1 MKSFPS
7 LLTLLLYADKMIYM
21 LQETSRSIKSYCLGN
36 CLQHFYGG
44 IIFMIQLQKT
54 LDWDKYL
61 KTAAQVVSE
70 GIVMLKNDDHALPL
84 DTTAEVALFGRIQ
97 LHYYKSGTGSGGM
110 VNVSKVTNIADGL
123 LESGV
128 KLNRELLDVYKKWD
142 TENPFDLGDG
152 WGKEPWSQKEMPLDD
167 AFAAHIAQTSRTA
180 IAVIGR
186 TAGEEQDNS
195 LTEGSYLLTAD
206 EKAMLSTIRHHFP
219 KMIVL
224 LNVGNIIDMTELL
237 QIAPDAILYV
247 WQGGM
252 TGGTGTA
259 DILTGRISPCG
270 KLTDTIARR
279 VDDYPSAPYFGDPAR
294 NFYSE
299 DIYVGYRYFETFAPE
314 KVLYPFGFGLS
325 YTTFQID
332 VTSVENLTDT
342 LDFTI
347 TVTNTGEYSGKEVV
361 QIYCEAP
368 QGKLGKPARVLCGYA
383 KTHCLAPGNSE
394 ALIISVTR
402 EQIASYDDS
411 GSSGHAHC
419 FILEAGDYHFYTG
432 TDVRS
437 AIDVYQYT
445 QNETQVISCHK
456 QALAPV
462 EAFDRIKPVR
472 ISTGYE
478 ARMEVVPLSQVDEN
492 KRRLENL
499 PKEIPFTGDH
509 GIRLSDVKNK
519 THSMEEFIA
528 QLTDYDL
535 ACLIRGEGMN
545 SPRVTAGTAAAFGGV
560 SPELEALGVP
570 CGCCDDGP
578 SGMRLDCGTKAFSL
592 PNGTMMAS
600 TFNRELLTELF
611 YLTGLEM
618 TVNKVDCLL
627 GPGMNI
633 HRHPLNG
640 RNFEYFSE
648 DPYLTGTIAS
658 AQLHGLQKAGVTGTI
673 KHFCGN
679 NQETNR
685 HDTNAVIS
693 ERALREIYLKGFEI
707 AVKEGHADS
716 VMTTYGPV
724 NGVWTAGSFD
734 LTTQILRND
743 WGFTGFTMTD
753 WWANI
758 NRRGQAVDKTDFAA
772 MAIAQNDVYMVCAI
786 GAENDDNVL
795 ASLENGTLYRSELQR
810 NAANICRF
818 LMHTHAMERLDKT
831 FSPVTIINRPADE
844 SDVDEAAIRFFELDG
859 SLTIDLSD
867 ISTDKGTNYSF
878 GLDIMTMGRY
888 KMTLTASSTQS
899 EVAQIPVTLFS
910 LGTAYG
916 TFTWN
921 GTNGIP
927 VSFETEIPFFSKY
940 TNLRLFFAQ
949 GGLKMY
955 SISFELVSTE
965 L

>member
-1 MKSFPS
+1 
-7 LLTLLLYADKMIYM
+7 
-21 LQETSRSIKSYCLGN
+21 
-36 CLQHFYGG
+36 
-44 IIFMIQLQKT
+44 MIQTTKT

-70 GIVMLKNDDHALPL
+70 GIVMLKNEHQALPL
-84 DTTAEVALFGRIQ
+84 KPGEEIALFGRIQ
-97 LHYYKSGTGSGGM
+97 FHYYKSGTGSGGM
-110 VNVSKVTNIADGL
+110 VNVSKVTNIVDGL
-123 LESGV
+123 QESGI
-128 KLNRELLDVYKKWD
+128 KLNQELLDVYHKWD
-142 TENPFDLGDG
+142 NENPFDLGDG
-152 WGKEPWSQKEMPLDD
+152 WGKEPWSQKEMPLEDSL
-167 AFAAHIAQTSRTA
+167 AARAAKRCQTA

-195 LTEGSYLLTAD
+195 LTEGSFLLSSD
-206 EKAMLSTIRHHFP
+206 EKQMLTTVRRHFS

-224 LNVGNIIDMTELL
+224 LNVGNIIDMNELL
-237 QIAPDAILYV
+237 EIAPDAILYV

-259 DILTGRISPCG
+259 DVLTGKISPCG
-270 KLTDTIARR
+270 KLTDTIAKH
-279 VDDYPSAPYFGDPAR
+279 VEDYPSAPYFGDPVR

-299 DIYVGYRYFETFAPE
+299 DIYVGYRYFETFAPD

-325 YTTFQID
+325 YTTFQIKTND
-332 VTSVENLTDT
+332 ITELSNKW
-342 LDFTI
+342 DFII
-347 TVTNTGEYSGKEVV
+347 TVTNTGSCSGKEVV

-368 QGKLGKPARVLCGYA
+368 QGKLGKPVRVLCGYE
-383 KTHCLAPGNSE
+383 KTNTLSPGESQTVT
-394 ALIISVTR
+394 ISVSKAQT
-402 EQIASYDDS
+402 ASYDDS
-411 GSSGHAHC
+411 GISGHAHC
-419 FILEAGDYHFYTG
+419 FILEEGDYHFYVG
-432 TDVRS
+432 TDVRH
-437 AIDVYQYT
+437 AVKTYTCT
-445 QNETQVISCHK
+445 QNGTLVISSHQ

-462 EAFDRIKPVR
+462 EAFERIKPVQ
-472 ISTGYE
+472 TADGYE
-478 ARMEVVPLSQVDEN
+478 PQMEAVPLSRVDEVQ
-492 KRRLENL
+492 RRLENL
-499 PKEIPFTGDH
+499 PKEIPFTGDR
-509 GIRLSDVKNK
+509 GIRLCDVRKG
-519 THSMEEFIA
+519 THTMEEFIA
-528 QLTDYDL
+528 QMTDYDL
-535 ACLIRGEGMN
+535 ACVIRGEGMN
-545 SPRVTAGTAAAFGGV
+545 SPRVTAGTASAFGGV
-560 SPELEALGVP
+560 SQELEALGVP

-592 PNGTMMAS
+592 PNGTMMAC
-600 TFNRELLTELF
+600 TFNRTLLTELF
-611 YLTGLEM
+611 ALTGLEM
-618 TVNKVDCLL
+618 IANKVDCLL

-658 AQLHGLQKAGVTGTI
+658 AQLHGLHQSGVTGTI

-685 HDTNAVIS
+685 HDTNGVIS

-716 VMTTYGPV
+716 VMTTYGPI

-734 LTTQILRND
+734 LTTRILRND

-758 NRRGQAVDKTDFAA
+758 NRRGQAVDKSDFAA

-786 GAENDDNVL
+786 GAENDDNIL
-795 ASLENGTLYRSELQR
+795 ASLENGTLQRSELQR

-818 LMHTHAMERLDKT
+818 LMNTQAMARLEGTETKID
-831 FSPVTIINRPADE
+831 IINRPADE
-844 SDVDEAAIRFFELDG
+844 SDVDESSVKFYELDG
-859 SLTIDLSD
+859 NLTINLED
-867 ISTDKGTNYSF
+867 ICTDKGTNHSF
-878 GLDIMTMGRY
+878 GLDIKTMGKYR
-888 KMTLTASSTQS
+888 MTLTASSTQS

-921 GTNGIP
+921 GTNGLP
-927 VSFETEIPFFSKY
+927 VSFETDIPLFSKY

-949 GGLKMY
+949 GGLKMH
-955 SISFELVSTE
+955 SITFELISTE

>member
-1 MKSFPS
+1 
-7 LLTLLLYADKMIYM
+7 
-21 LQETSRSIKSYCLGN
+21 
-36 CLQHFYGG
+36 
-44 IIFMIQLQKT
+44 MIQTTKT

-70 GIVMLKNDDHALPL
+70 GIVMLKNEHQALPL
-84 DTTAEVALFGRIQ
+84 KPGEEIALFGRIQ
-97 LHYYKSGTGSGGM
+97 FHYYKSGTGSGGM
-110 VNVSKVTNIADGL
+110 VNVSKVTNIVDGL
-123 LESGV
+123 QESGI
-128 KLNRELLDVYKKWD
+128 KLNQELLDVYHKWD
-142 TENPFDLGDG
+142 NENPFDLGDG
-152 WGKEPWSQKEMPLDD
+152 WGKEPWSQKEMPLEDSL
-167 AFAAHIAQTSRTA
+167 AARAAKRCQTA

-195 LTEGSYLLTAD
+195 LTEGSFLLSSD
-206 EKAMLSTIRHHFP
+206 EKQMLTTVRRHFS

-224 LNVGNIIDMTELL
+224 LNVGNIIDMNELL
-237 QIAPDAILYV
+237 EIAPDAILYV

-259 DILTGRISPCG
+259 DVLTGKISPCG
-270 KLTDTIARR
+270 KLTDTIAKH
-279 VDDYPSAPYFGDPAR
+279 VEDYPSAPYFGDPVR

-299 DIYVGYRYFETFAPE
+299 DIYVGYRYFETFAPD

-325 YTTFQID
+325 YTTFQIKTND
-332 VTSVENLTDT
+332 ITELSDKW
-342 LDFTI
+342 DFII
-347 TVTNTGEYSGKEVV
+347 TVTNAGSCSGKEVV

-368 QGKLGKPARVLCGYA
+368 QGKLGKPVRVLCGYE
-383 KTHCLAPGNSE
+383 KTNTLSPGESQTVT
-394 ALIISVTR
+394 ISVSKT
-402 EQIASYDDS
+402 QTASYDDS
-411 GSSGHAHC
+411 GISGHAHC
-419 FILEAGDYHFYTG
+419 FILEEGDYHFYVG
-432 TDVRS
+432 TDVRH
-437 AIDVYQYT
+437 AVKTYTCT
-445 QNETQVISCHK
+445 QNGTLVISSHQ

-462 EAFDRIKPVR
+462 EAFERIKPVL
-472 ISTGYE
+472 STDGYE
-478 ARMEVVPLSQVDEN
+478 PQMEPVPLSEVDET

-499 PKEIPFTGDH
+499 PKEIPFTGDRE
-509 GIRLSDVKNK
+509 IRLCDVRKG
-519 THSMEEFIA
+519 THTMEEFIA
-528 QLTDYDL
+528 QMTDYDL
-535 ACLIRGEGMN
+535 ACVIRGEGMN
-545 SPRVTAGTAAAFGGV
+545 SPRVTAGTASAFGGV
-560 SPELEALGVP
+560 SQELEALGVP

-592 PNGTMMAS
+592 PNGTMMAC
-600 TFNRELLTELF
+600 TFNRTLLTELF
-611 YLTGLEM
+611 ALTGLEM
-618 TVNKVDCLL
+618 IANKVDCLL

-658 AQLHGLQKAGVTGTI
+658 AQLHGLHQSGVTGTI

-685 HDTNAVIS
+685 HDTNGVIS

-716 VMTTYGPV
+716 VMTTYGPI

-758 NRRGQAVDKTDFAA
+758 NRRGQAVDKSDFAA

-786 GAENDDNVL
+786 GAENDDNIL
-795 ASLENGTLYRSELQR
+795 ASLENGTLQRSELQR

-818 LMHTHAMERLDKT
+818 LMNTQAMARLEGTETKID
-831 FSPVTIINRPADE
+831 IINRPADE
-844 SDVDEAAIRFFELDG
+844 SDVDESSVKFYELDG
-859 SLTIDLSD
+859 NLTINLED
-867 ISTDKGTNYSF
+867 ICTDKGTNHSF
-878 GLDIMTMGRY
+878 GLDIKTMGKYR
-888 KMTLTASSTQS
+888 MTLTASSTQS

-921 GTNGIP
+921 GTNGLP
-927 VSFETEIPFFSKY
+927 VSFETDIPLFSKY

-949 GGLKMY
+949 GGLKMH
-955 SISFELVSTE
+955 SITFELISTE

>member
-1 MKSFPS
+1 
-7 LLTLLLYADKMIYM
+7 
-21 LQETSRSIKSYCLGN
+21 
-36 CLQHFYGG
+36 
-44 IIFMIQLQKT
+44 MIQTTKT

-70 GIVMLKNDDHALPL
+70 GIVMLKNEHQALPL
-84 DTTAEVALFGRIQ
+84 KPHEEIALFGRIQ
-97 LHYYKSGTGSGGM
+97 FHYYKSGTGSGGM
-110 VNVSKVTNIADGL
+110 VNVSKVTNIVDGL
-123 LESGV
+123 QESGI
-128 KLNRELLDVYKKWD
+128 KLNQELLDVYHKWD
-142 TENPFDLGDG
+142 NENPFDLGDG
-152 WGKEPWSQKEMPLDD
+152 WGKEPWSQKEMPLEDSL
-167 AFAAHIAQTSRTA
+167 AARAAKRCQTA

-195 LTEGSYLLTAD
+195 LTEGSFLLSSD
-206 EKAMLSTIRHHFP
+206 EKQMLTTVRHHFS

-224 LNVGNIIDMTELL
+224 LNVGNIIDMNELL
-237 QIAPDAILYV
+237 EIAPDAILYV

-259 DILTGRISPCG
+259 DVLTGKISPCG
-270 KLTDTIARR
+270 KLTDTIAKH
-279 VDDYPSAPYFGDPAR
+279 VEDYPSAPYFGDPVR

-299 DIYVGYRYFETFAPE
+299 DIYVGYRYFETFAPD

-325 YTTFQID
+325 YTTFQIKTND
-332 VTSVENLTDT
+332 ITELSDKW
-342 LDFTI
+342 DFII
-347 TVTNTGEYSGKEVV
+347 TVTNTGSCSGKEVV

-368 QGKLGKPARVLCGYA
+368 QGKLGKPVRVLCGYE
-383 KTHCLAPGNSE
+383 KTNTLSPGESQTVT
-394 ALIISVTR
+394 ISVSKT
-402 EQIASYDDS
+402 QTASYDDS
-411 GSSGHAHC
+411 GISGHAHC
-419 FILEAGDYHFYTG
+419 FILEEGDYHFYVG
-432 TDVRS
+432 TDVRH
-437 AIDVYQYT
+437 AVKTYTCT
-445 QNETQVISCHK
+445 QNGTLVISSHQ

-462 EAFDRIKPVR
+462 EAFERIKPVL
-472 ISTGYE
+472 STDGYE
-478 ARMEVVPLSQVDEN
+478 PQMEPVPLSEVDET

-499 PKEIPFTGDH
+499 PKEIPFTGDRE
-509 GIRLSDVKNK
+509 IRLCDVRKG
-519 THSMEEFIA
+519 THTMEEFIA
-528 QLTDYDL
+528 QMTDYDL
-535 ACLIRGEGMN
+535 ACVIRGEGMN
-545 SPRVTAGTAAAFGGV
+545 SPRVTAGTASAFGGV
-560 SPELEALGVP
+560 SQELEALGVP

-592 PNGTMMAS
+592 PNGTMMAC
-600 TFNRELLTELF
+600 TFNRTLLTELF
-611 YLTGLEM
+611 ALTGLEM
-618 TVNKVDCLL
+618 IANKVDCLL

-658 AQLHGLQKAGVTGTI
+658 AQLHGLHQSGVTGTI

-685 HDTNAVIS
+685 HDTNGVIS

-716 VMTTYGPV
+716 VMTTYGPI

-758 NRRGQAVDKTDFAA
+758 NRRGQAVDKSDFAA

-786 GAENDDNVL
+786 GAENDDNIL
-795 ASLENGTLYRSELQR
+795 ASLENGTLQRSELQR

-818 LMHTHAMERLDKT
+818 LMNTQAMARLEGTETKID
-831 FSPVTIINRPADE
+831 IINRPADE
-844 SDVDEAAIRFFELDG
+844 SDVDESSVKFYELDG
-859 SLTIDLSD
+859 NLTINLED
-867 ISTDKGTNYSF
+867 ICTDKGTNHSF
-878 GLDIMTMGRY
+878 GLDIKTMGKYR
-888 KMTLTASSTQS
+888 MTLTASSTQS

-921 GTNGIP
+921 GTNGLP
-927 VSFETEIPFFSKY
+927 VSFEADIPLFSKY

-949 GGLKMY
+949 GGLKMH
-955 SISFELVSTE
+955 SITFELISTE